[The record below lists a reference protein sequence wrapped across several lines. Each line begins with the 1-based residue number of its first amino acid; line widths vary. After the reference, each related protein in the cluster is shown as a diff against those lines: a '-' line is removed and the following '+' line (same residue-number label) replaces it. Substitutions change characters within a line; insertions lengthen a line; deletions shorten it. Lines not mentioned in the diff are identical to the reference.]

1 MGQADHKTEARRGN
15 PVAKI
20 NPIDLQKHLKG
31 MSYPASK
38 QEVIDK
44 AKENGAD
51 DEFQSALESL
61 SDQQFE
67 TPADVN
73 KAIGDLND

>member
-1 MGQADHKTEARRGN
+1 M
-15 PVAKI
+15 AKI
-20 NPIDLQKHLKG
+20 NPIELQEHLKG
-31 MSYPASK
+31 MEYPASK
-38 QEVIDK
+38 QDVIDK

-51 DEFQSALESL
+51 QELQSTLERL

>member
-1 MGQADHKTEARRGN
+1 M
-15 PVAKI
+15 AKI
-20 NPIDLQKHLKG
+20 NPIELQKHLKG
-31 MSYPASK
+31 MEYPASK
-38 QEVIDK
+38 QDVIDK

-51 DEFQSALESL
+51 QELQSMLEQL

>member
-1 MGQADHKTEARRGN
+1 M
-15 PVAKI
+15 AKI

-38 QEVIDK
+38 QELLDK

-51 DEFQSALESL
+51 DEFQSALEGL
-61 SDQQFE
+61 SDGEFE
-67 TPADVN
+67 TPAAVN
-73 KAIGDLND
+73 KAIGEMND

>member
-1 MGQADHKTEARRGN
+1 M
-15 PVAKI
+15 AKI
-20 NPIDLQKHLKG
+20 NPIELQKHLKG

-38 QEVIDK
+38 QDVIDK

-51 DEFQSALESL
+51 QELQSMLEGL
-61 SDQQFE
+61 SDDQFQ

-73 KAIGDLND
+73 KAIGDIND